1 MALRS
6 FYKIIH
12 TSSRTV
18 WGTTEERIFRESLW
32 MIEKG
37 HQIIVIAPSGSP
49 LFMRAKKMGI
59 QVYPL
64 SFNRL
69 AHIGEY
75 SRLKRIFAA
84 EKPFAVN
91 CHGQKDAGP
100 ALKAAGKTG
109 VDCRII
115 SQHAGSRI
123 KKAWFTK
130 RKYNQYCDYTFTDSP
145 KTIPLLQKFFKIKNI
160 RIFSIPRGIIEPPTL
175 PHKAEAHKELSF
187 RFGLPPDTRFVGF
200 TGQMPLSRL
209 GGMIL
214 QTFESIKT
222 QLPHHMVIAS
232 DQPQAFPS
240 DLKEDLVRATQGR
253 IHFLD
258 FEEEAWP
265 LYRALD
271 CMVFLPK
278 KDEVL
283 RAPGIPQRLLE
294 MMYAQCPVI
303 APKHSRITDIIN
315 HSQNDMLFDH
325 DSQEKRI
332 GELVLQTIC
341 QKSETLKRAAAAGEH
356 IRQHYTIDAMG
367 RDILRIYRLHQIRL
381 EKERHF
387 Y

>member
-1 MALRS
+1 M
-6 FYKIIH
+6 
-12 TSSRTV
+12 T
-18 WGTTEERIFRESLW
+18 
-32 MIEKG
+32 EKG
-37 HQIIVIAPSGSP
+37 HKIIVIAPSGSP
-49 LFMRAKKMGI
+49 LFKRAKKMGI

-69 AHIGEY
+69 AQMGEY
-75 SRLKRIFAA
+75 SRLKKIFAA
-84 EKPFAVN
+84 ETPFAVN
-91 CHGQKDAGP
+91 CHGQNDAGP

-123 KKAWFTK
+123 KKAWFIK
-130 RKYNQYCDYTFTDSP
+130 GLYNQYCDYIFTDSP
-145 KTIPLLQKFFKIKNI
+145 KTISLLQKFFKIKDI
-160 RIFSIPRGIIEPPTL
+160 RIFSIPGGIIEPTTL
-175 PHKAEAHKELSF
+175 PHKTEAQKELSF

-200 TGQMPLSRL
+200 TGQMPLSRM
-209 GGMIL
+209 GDMIL

-232 DQPQAFPS
+232 DQAEVFPS
-240 DLKEDLVRATQGR
+240 DLKENLVRATQGR

-258 FEEEAWP
+258 FEEAAWT

-278 KDEVL
+278 KDEARQV
-283 RAPGIPQRLLE
+283 PGIPQRLLE
-294 MMYAQCPVI
+294 IMYAQCPVI
-303 APKHSRITDIIN
+303 APKHSGITDIIN
-315 HSQNDMLFDH
+315 HSQNDLLFDH

-332 GELVLQTIC
+332 GQLVLKTIY
-341 QKSETLKRAAAAGEH
+341 QKSEALKGAAAAAGEH
-356 IRQHYTIDAMG
+356 IRKHHTIDAMG

-387 Y
+387 